1 MVDNVTD
8 ANAVDAGVVHYMEV
22 NALVVAIA
30 STATAMLKATVVLA
44 GTLISEG
51 TAMRFWLAT

>member
-8 ANAVDAGVVHYMEV
+8 ANAVDAGVVHIV
-22 NALVVAIA
+22 KGDAQVAAIA
-30 STATAMLKATVVLA
+30 STATATLKATVVLA
-44 GTLISEG
+44 GTLTSSG